1 MKKRG
6 PLGMKKYKR
15 VVITLGIFLG
25 LLVTM
30 IVSGALYANYLFDS
44 TLDQMVVTQPI
55 QKEEAS
61 ISQAVIEKEEETS
74 VTNIAVFGLDRNGD
88 GSNGRSDAMK
98 VLSLD
103 TKNKTAK
110 VTSLQRDTL
119 IYIPGEIQ
127 DFDKLNHA
135 YAYGGAKLAMQTI
148 NYNFDLDL
156 TRYVTF
162 DFDAIEFIID
172 TLGGIELEIKD
183 YELSHANGY
192 IQSAQNKLTQSG
204 LQHVNGAQAMGYMRI
219 RYADSDYVRM
229 ERQTNVMKA
238 IFKKLK
244 EISYTQLLSLLNETL
259 PFIETNL
266 TKDEIISLGMEALK
280 VDLSQIEQ
288 YQVPQNGYS
297 DINHS
302 VSYKGYSPLY
312 VLNSYETV
320 VKQLHEGIYGESDYK
335 VSATILQLES
345 EIYQK
350 FGSTN

>member
-1 MKKRG
+1 MKR
-6 PLGMKKYKR
+6 YKR

-30 IVSGALYANYLFDS
+30 IVSGVLYANYLFDS
-44 TLDQMVVTQPI
+44 TLDQMVVTKPI
-55 QKEEAS
+55 QKDEVS

-98 VLSLD
+98 ILSLD

-172 TLGGIELEIKD
+172 SIGGIELEIKD

-192 IQSAQNKLTQSG
+192 IQSAQNKLTHSG

-244 EISYTQLLSLLNETL
+244 ESSYTQLLSLLNEVL

-266 TKDEIISLGMEALK
+266 TKDEIISLGVDALK
-280 VDLSQIEQ
+280 VDLSQVEQ

-297 DINHS
+297 DIHHS

-320 VKQLHEGIYGESDYK
+320 VKQLHEGIYGEPDYQ
-335 VSATILQLES
+335 VSATILKLEL